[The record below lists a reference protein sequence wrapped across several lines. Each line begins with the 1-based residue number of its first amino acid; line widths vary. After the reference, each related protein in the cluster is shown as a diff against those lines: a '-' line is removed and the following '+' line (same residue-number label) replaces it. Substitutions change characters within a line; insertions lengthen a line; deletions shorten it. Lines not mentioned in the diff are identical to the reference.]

1 MPSRSIWKGAITFGL
16 ITIPVGLYTAVEEK
30 DFRFNQLHAK
40 DNGRIKYKRVCS
52 VCGEEVPYDEI
63 VKGYEFEKGNYVVF
77 TEEEMEAIPADSIK
91 AIDVV
96 AFVPLEEI
104 DPVYFQKPYYVAP
117 EPSGVKAYKLLEKA
131 MNESGRIGIA
141 KVTLREKERLATL
154 RVRDGVFILETMN
167 WPDEIREP
175 DFAELNKDVEIRPQE
190 LSMAKSLI
198 ENLSDTFQPDQ
209 FHDTYRERL
218 EAAVEAKIEG
228 QQVAVEPTREP
239 TQILDLMEALKASVE
254 ATKAKSAGKDKK
266 EDRKEDKKEK
276 AKKSA

>member
-30 DFRFNQLHAK
+30 DFRFNQLHGK
-40 DNGRIKYKRVCS
+40 DNGRIKYKRTCS

-77 TEEEMEAIPADSIK
+77 TEEEMDAIPADSIK

-96 AFVPLEEI
+96 SFVPLEEI

-131 MNESGRIGIA
+131 MNDSGRIGIA

-154 RVRDGVFILETMN
+154 RVRDGIFILETMN
-167 WPDEIREP
+167 WPDEIRKP
-175 DFAELNKDVEIRPQE
+175 DFAELEKDVEIRPQE
-190 LSMAKSLI
+190 LAMAKSLI
-198 ENLSDTFQPDQ
+198 ENLSDTFQPDE

-218 EAAVEAKIEG
+218 EAAVQAKIEG
-228 QQVAVEPTREP
+228 QEVAVEATKEP

-254 ATKAKSAGKDKK
+254 ATKAKTKAAEKDDKK
-266 EDRKEDKKEK
+266 EKVK

>member
-16 ITIPVGLYTAVEEK
+16 ITIPVGLYTAIEEK
-30 DFRFNQLHAK
+30 DFRFNQLHGK
-40 DNGRIKYKRVCS
+40 DNGRIKYKRTCS

-77 TEEEMEAIPADSIK
+77 TEEEMDAIPADSIK

-141 KVTLREKERLATL
+141 KITLREKERLVTL
-154 RVRDGVFILETMN
+154 RVRDGIFILETMN

-175 DFAELNKDVEIRPQE
+175 DFAELQKDVEIRPQE
-190 LSMAKSLI
+190 LAMAKSLI
-198 ENLSDTFQPDQ
+198 ENLSDTFQPDE

-218 EAAVEAKIEG
+218 EAAVQAKIEG
-228 QQVAVEPTREP
+228 QEVAVEATKEP

-254 ATKAKSAGKDKK
+254 ATKAKSKAAEKDDKK
-266 EDRKEDKKEK
+266 EKVK

>member
-30 DFRFNQLHAK
+30 DFRFNQLHDK
-40 DNGRIKYKRVCS
+40 DNGRIKYKRTCS

-77 TEEEMEAIPADSIK
+77 TEAEMDAIPAYSIK

-96 AFVPLEEI
+96 SFVPLEEI

-131 MNESGRIGIA
+131 MNDSGRIGIA

-154 RVRDGVFILETMN
+154 RVRDGIFILETMN

-175 DFAELNKDVEIRPQE
+175 DFAELEKNVEIRPQE
-190 LSMAKSLI
+190 LAMAKSLI
-198 ENLSDTFQPDQ
+198 ENLSDTFQPDE

-218 EAAVEAKIEG
+218 EAAVQAKIEG
-228 QQVAVEPTREP
+228 QEVAVEATKEP

-254 ATKAKSAGKDKK
+254 ATKAKTKAAEKDDKK
-266 EDRKEDKKEK
+266 EKVK